1 MNKIAMLLLATV
13 FLSGCVGVAT
23 VGTIVYYKSQSH
35 EVASVDIQAP
45 ADKVYQVAIET
56 VSNNPTVSIV
66 QQDDT
71 MRMLD
76 LRQNENSGSLKV
88 AAVSDT
94 LSKLTITSDITEEEG
109 ANPLSGVLKI
119 CEDLQVKCEL
129 SE

>member
-1 MNKIAMLLLATV
+1 MKKIVMLLLTTV
-13 FLSGCVGVAT
+13 FLSGCAGVAT
-23 VGTIVYYKSQSH
+23 VGAIVYYKSQNH

-45 ADKVYQVAIET
+45 ADKVYQVAIDT
-56 VSNNPTVSIV
+56 VSNNPAVSIV

-76 LRQNENSGSLKV
+76 LRQSENSRSLKV
-88 AAVSDT
+88 AAVSAT
-94 LSKLTITSDITEEEG
+94 LSKLTITSDITETDG

-119 CEDLQVKCEL
+119 CEELQVKCEL